1 MTKYY
6 CDLCH
11 EEIPKIHPCMLVGDT
26 TGEFSEDGSPN
37 IGNVR
42 EWELCRTCVQKIT
55 LDCMNYI
62 KEMAKENEE

>member
-1 MTKYY
+1 
-6 CDLCH
+6 
-11 EEIPKIHPCMLVGDT
+11 MLVGDT
-26 TGEFSEDGSPN
+26 TGEFSEDGSPV
-37 IGNVR
+37 ISNVR